1 LLFALLLFPAFVFAE
16 TGPLNTFKVIG
27 YNLNLDIYNCF
38 RAPFTRGFSAS
49 DEITIKSTSQLK
61 YVSLNASNKSLR
73 IEKVEIAGEEFSHDN
88 DILRISLDRVYL
100 PDEILKIK
108 IFYKHNDIRDD
119 VFYAYEGMVFTDC
132 EPEGARSWFPC
143 VDRPSDKANSEVTAK
158 VPANVK
164 LCSNGLLEDSINTG
178 DTIYYHWVNRDPIAT
193 YLIAFIGKTNYNLDI
208 FYWQDPEN
216 SSIRIPIRFY
226 WNDREETAGKKYIES
241 TIPEVLNYFTKIFGE
256 YPFEKV
262 GFATAGNG
270 TGFPWGGME
279 NQSIITL
286 CYNCWDESTVVHEF
300 AHQWFGDLISPMTW
314 SDIWLNEGF
323 ATYSEALW
331 YEHKY
336 NYKYYKTEIENFA
349 SIYRYSNPGWA
360 ISNSDWKYKMPDKN
374 VLFDVSITYYK
385 GACVLHQLR
394 YVLGDSLFFKCIKS
408 YATNPERRYGNATI
422 KDFNDEVNKVSGENY
437 DWYFSSW
444 IYQPNQP
451 NYKNSYS
458 IKPAGN
464 KWMIHF
470 NTSQKQTDF
479 FPMPLDLK
487 VNFYNGSDTM
497 IRVMNEYNFEYYDF
511 TFDKKPFNLVFDPG
525 DNIVLKTVE

>member
-1 LLFALLLFPAFVFAE
+1 
-16 TGPLNTFKVIG
+16 
-27 YNLNLDIYNCF
+27 
-38 RAPFTRGFSAS
+38 
-49 DEITIKSTSQLK
+49 
-61 YVSLNASNKSLR
+61 
-73 IEKVEIAGEEFSHDN
+73 
-88 DILRISLDRVYL
+88 
-100 PDEILKIK
+100 
-108 IFYKHNDIRDD
+108 
-119 VFYAYEGMVFTDC
+119 
-132 EPEGARSWFPC
+132 
-143 VDRPSDKANSEVTAK
+143 
-158 VPANVK
+158 
-164 LCSNGLLEDSINTG
+164 
-178 DTIYYHWVNRDPIAT
+178 
-193 YLIAFIGKTNYNLDI
+193 
-208 FYWQDPEN
+208 
-216 SSIRIPIRFY
+216 
-226 WNDREETAGKKYIES
+226 
-241 TIPEVLNYFTKIFGE
+241 
-256 YPFEKV
+256 V